1 MLGSQPAVAAS
12 VKPHGKTQQHKSDGS
27 SHSTGERPR
36 SSAWYTDAA
45 KRVLESDSE
54 SDEEPS
60 TDENVVSPQPP
71 PPQQQQQQQQQQGG
85 KGLARGVPTSPLAK
99 TSSNGRRPQT
109 PPLDDD
115 EKDTG
120 SFSKASAPAS
130 LKTNLASVESIIV
143 DVTVPDGLLDGELLL
158 VELDDERQV
167 HVEVPAGLDAGDV
180 FEVEVTDNATTDS
193 HASSGPLESE
203 DEEEAAEEEQD
214 DTAEVPAFATQRRE
228 GRPEGGAAGA
238 LDGRQQAMLARAST
252 PPRRRR

>member
-1 MLGSQPAVAAS
+1 VLRVLGSQPAVAAAS
-12 VKPHGKTQQHKSDGS
+12 VKPHGKTQQHKSDVS

-60 TDENVVSPQPP
+60 TDENVVSS
-71 PPQQQQQQQQQQGG
+71 QQQQQQQQQGG

-130 LKTNLASVESIIV
+130 FETNLASVESIIV

-203 DEEEAAEEEQD
+203 DEEEEEQD
-214 DTAEVPAFATQRRE
+214 DTEEAPAFATQRRE